1 MNKLTCE
8 PWNNFYRLVDD
19 LETLLDEIQTNP
31 LTDHQVKVRCLT
43 NMEIACLLDPG
54 ARICTVQTEEYGETT
69 ALVFLNTPLTPT
81 NKPFFDKKKVEF
93 LNQLNWNQLPRSL
106 QETCNRRAQ
115 LLLTIAYKNHWV
127 AFDENSKT
135 WSITFEGSKVLD
147 SGELYS
153 HIGNE
158 TLESRDHE

>member
-1 MNKLTCE
+1 MSTQAGFGRWMSLEGYNMTQLRFT
-8 PWNNFYRLVDD
+8 NTLMLIVDQ
-19 LETLLDEIQTNP
+19 LIN
-31 LTDHQVKVRCLT
+31 
-43 NMEIACLLDPG
+43 
-54 ARICTVQTEEYGETT
+54 
-69 ALVFLNTPLTPT
+69 
-81 NKPFFDKKKVEF
+81 KKKVEF

-115 LLLTIAYKNHWV
+115 LLLTIAYKNHWI

-153 HIGNE
+153 HIENE
-158 TLESRDHE
+158 TLESRGRE